1 MESMG
6 RPTGH
11 RSRIINPWTLRQ
23 SPHLYPEPFMTG
35 LGEAASVLPVRTT
48 QMTADKT
55 CNYGKVDNGTCQQ
68 MLQFKV
74 LA

>member
-1 MESMG
+1 
-6 RPTGH
+6 
-11 RSRIINPWTLRQ
+11 
-23 SPHLYPEPFMTG
+23 MTG

-74 LA
+74 LVRVKLTAMRASKVSILSCFNSASV